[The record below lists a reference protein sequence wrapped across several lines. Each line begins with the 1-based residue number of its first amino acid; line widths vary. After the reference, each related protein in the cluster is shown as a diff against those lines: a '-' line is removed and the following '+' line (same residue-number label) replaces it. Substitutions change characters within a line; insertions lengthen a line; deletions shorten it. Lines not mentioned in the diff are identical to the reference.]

1 MMRRSGA
8 IVVLAALGG
17 CAAAPVAPPP
27 FMPAD
32 PSAFVAWTATGRLA
46 LAANGE
52 GGSGSF
58 TWEQQADAT
67 TVSLRGPLGAGAMR
81 VTVDGENLSV
91 TDGDGRSLDT
101 GQTRALLR
109 ERLGA
114 DLPWSSLRF
123 WMLGVPAPDGPASV
137 ADADRAPLRV
147 IEQADW
153 RIGYDAFRS
162 TLGASL
168 PTRFTA
174 TREGVRLK
182 VTVDDWQ
189 VTPVAGRGP

>member
-1 MMRRSGA
+1 MMRRSA
-8 IVVLAALGG
+8 VVLVMAAVGG
-17 CAAAPVAPPP
+17 CAVAPVAPP

-32 PSAFVAWTATGRLA
+32 PSAFAAWTATGRLA
-46 LAANGE
+46 LVANGE

-58 TWEQQADAT
+58 TWDQQADAT

-81 VTVDGENLSV
+81 VTVDGDRLSV

-101 GQTRALLR
+101 AQTRALLR

-114 DLPWSSLRF
+114 DLPWGSLRF
-123 WMLGVPAPDGPASV
+123 WMLGVPAPDVPARV
-137 ADADRAPLRV
+137 ADADQAPLRV

-153 RIGYDAFRS
+153 RIGYDAFRPE
-162 TLGASL
+162 LGASL
-168 PTRFTA
+168 PARFTA

-182 VTVDDWQ
+182 VTVDAWKL
-189 VTPVAGRGP
+189 TPVTGRGP